1 MKLTSLVPIAGA
13 MLVVSV
19 ALSFIHPWGD
29 LRSPASANAP
39 LLKGSD
45 VPAGVRKIV
54 ENSCMDCH
62 SSNTSTGRCYSR
74 LAPGSWLLEHD
85 AARRPHAS
93 QPVAMAAI
101 RYGKPDRSLQQNRIG
116 GEERRDACKAISAPA
131 SQGKTLIFR
140 AGIAL
145 QLGEDLER
153 KRVKQQLKRCKGTA
167 KMQEKPADSGQG
179 KDASHSNDQ
188 STEN

>member
-1 MKLTSLVPIAGA
+1 MKLASLVPIAGA

-29 LRSPASANAP
+29 VRSPASANAP

-45 VPAGVRKIV
+45 VPAGVQKIV

-62 SSNTSTGRCYSR
+62 SSNTHWPLYSR
-74 LAPGSWLLEHD
+74 LAPGSWLLERDVHEGRTHLNLSQWQQYD
-85 AARRPHAS
+85 MESQIDLFSKIASEARS
-93 QPVAMAAI
+93 GEMPVKQYLLLHPKARLSSSEQELLYNWA
-101 RYGKPDRSLQQNRIG
+101 RS
-116 GEERRDACKAISAPA
+116 
-131 SQGKTLIFR
+131 
-140 AGIAL
+140 
-145 QLGEDLER
+145 ER
-153 KRVKQQLKRCKGTA
+153 KRIKQQLAMQHGE
-167 KMQEKPADSGQG
+167 MQEKPANSGQG